1 MRQVVY
7 NVPGPKRRP
16 APNSGE
22 RIWKGEKFFRAVIEQ
37 VPAFVLT
44 EDEKHGATI
53 QLLTGERRTGVFKGT
68 GPDEYLEGASL
79 EAAQRAAAEAEAA
92 RLEKEAAELAAKAN
106 AARAKL
112 SPPAPAARQTPPPPP
127 PAK

>member
-22 RIWKGEKFFRAVIEQ
+22 RVWKGGKFFRAVVEQ

-53 QLLTGERRTGVFKGT
+53 QLLTGERRTGVFKGA

-79 EAAQRAAAEAEAA
+79 EAAQAAAQEAEAA
-92 RLEKEAAELAAKAN
+92 RLEKEAAELVAKAN

-112 SPPAPAARQTPPPPP
+112 KPAPAARPTPPPPP